1 MGSASF
7 VSVGSSGREQLGLA
21 RERLLAPDPVDR
33 PVARGRQQPGPRV
46 GGGAVAWPALERGGE
61 GLLHRVLGELDI
73 AERAGEDR
81 ERAPPLLAEDG
92 FDYEPSSSK
101 TITGLTS
108 TEPWRAAGIFAA
120 QPIASSSESAS
131 IR

>member
-1 MGSASF
+1 MG
-7 VSVGSSGREQLGLA
+7 G
-21 RERLLAPDPVDR
+21 D
-33 PVARGRQQPGPRV
+33 
-46 GGGAVAWPALERGGE
+46 AVTRPALQRECE
-61 GLLHRVLGELDI
+61 GLLHRVLGEVDV

-81 ERAPPLLAEDG
+81 ERAAPLLAEDG

-108 TEPWRAAGIFAA
+108 TEPWRAPGIFAA
-120 QPIASSSESAS
+120 QPIASSSDSAS